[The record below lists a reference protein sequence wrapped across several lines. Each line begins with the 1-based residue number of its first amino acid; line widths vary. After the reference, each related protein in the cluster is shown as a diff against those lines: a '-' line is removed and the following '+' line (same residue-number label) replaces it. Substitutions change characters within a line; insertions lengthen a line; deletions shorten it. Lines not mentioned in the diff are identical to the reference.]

1 MTMRRPEHASI
12 AAHLYLREE
21 QLRQSFEAQMMAWRR
36 LNAECGA
43 LLRSKGLGH
52 SHHRILFLVG
62 SHPGMTPGELL
73 LALNITKQSL
83 GRALGDLKEQSLLV
97 QERDERDARRRPLRL
112 TPEGDSLE
120 KSLFQLMRD
129 VMSKAYREAGFTSV
143 EGFRRVLLA
152 LQHVEAPQRD
162 G

>member
-1 MTMRRPEHASI
+1 M
-12 AAHLYLREE
+12 
-21 QLRQSFEAQMMAWRR
+21 
-36 LNAECGA
+36 
-43 LLRSKGLGH
+43 
-52 SHHRILFLVG
+52 
-62 SHPGMTPGELL
+62 
-73 LALNITKQSL
+73 
-83 GRALGDLKEQSLLV
+83 

>member
-1 MTMRRPEHASI
+1 MNMRGSEPPSI

-43 LLRSKGLGH
+43 LLRGKGLGH

-62 SHPGMTPGELL
+62 SHPGITPGELL
-73 LALNITKQSL
+73 VALNITKQSL
-83 GRALGDLKEQSLLV
+83 GRALGDLKDQALLV
-97 QERDERDARRRPLRL
+97 QERDARDARRRPLRL

-120 KSLFQLMRD
+120 KALFQLMRE
-129 VMSKAYREAGFTSV
+129 VMIKAYREAGFTSV
-143 EGFRRVLLA
+143 EGFRRVLMA
-152 LQHVEAPQRD
+152 LQQVETSQHD